1 VSPRRL
7 SGWEPAEVTT
17 YEYDGDRLVRAVTI
31 REPEFSTVDTAALLE
46 ARRRAR
52 VRRGP
57 HGYTI
62 AEATDPDNQFAFVA
76 KPRQD
81 WAMRALN
88 QAQEAYK
95 RDNPGATDLSSLV
108 WDVKKRS

>member
-1 VSPRRL
+1 L
-7 SGWEPAEVTT
+7 SGWEPAEVTS
-17 YEYDGDRLVRAVTI
+17 YEYDGDRLVRTVTVQ
-31 REPEFSTVDTAALLE
+31 EPEFSTLDVAVLLE

-62 AEATDPDNQFAFVA
+62 AEATDPENQFAFVA

-81 WAMRALN
+81 WAMRALEL
-88 QAQEAYK
+88 AQKAYK
-95 RDNPGATDLSSLV
+95 AENPGATDAGSLV
-108 WDVKKRS
+108 WDVQKRS

>member
-1 VSPRRL
+1 
-7 SGWEPAEVTT
+7 VTT
-17 YEYDGDRLVRAVTI
+17 YEYDGDRLVSSVTI
-31 REPEFSTVDTAALLE
+31 REAEFSPLDVAALLE

-57 HGYTI
+57 HGYTV

-81 WAMRALN
+81 WALRAMN
-88 QAQEAYK
+88 QARAAYEAE
-95 RDNPGATDLSSLV
+95 NPKATDLGSLV
-108 WDVKKRS
+108 WDVQKRS

>member
-1 VSPRRL
+1 
-7 SGWEPAEVTT
+7 VTT
-17 YEYDGDRLVRAVTI
+17 FEYDGDRLVSSVTI
-31 REPEFSTVDTAALLE
+31 REAEFSPLDVAALLE

-62 AEATDPDNQFAFVA
+62 AEATDPDNQFNFVA

-88 QAQEAYK
+88 QAQEAY
-95 RDNPGATDLSSLV
+95 RAENPKATDLHSLV
-108 WDVKKRS
+108 WDVQKRS

>member
-1 VSPRRL
+1 
-7 SGWEPAEVTT
+7 VTT
-17 YEYDGDRLVRAVTI
+17 YEYDGDRLVRSVTI
-31 REPEFSTVDTAALLE
+31 REAEFSPLDVAAMLE
-46 ARRRAR
+46 VRRRAN

-62 AEATDPDNQFAFVA
+62 AEATDPANQFAFVA

-88 QAQEAYK
+88 QAQETFK
-95 RDNPGATDLSSLV
+95 RENPKATDLHSVV
-108 WDVKKRS
+108 WDVQKRS

>member
-1 VSPRRL
+1 M
-7 SGWEPAEVTT
+7 
-17 YEYDGDRLVRAVTI
+17 VRSVTI
-31 REPEFSTVDTAALLE
+31 REPEFSALDVAVLLE
-46 ARRRAR
+46 ARRRVR

-62 AEATDPDNQFAFVA
+62 AEATDPANQFAFVA

-88 QAQEAYK
+88 QAQDAYK
-95 RDNPGATDLSSLV
+95 RENPKATDLNSLV
-108 WDVKKRS
+108 WDVQRRS

>member
-1 VSPRRL
+1 M
-7 SGWEPAEVTT
+7 TT
-17 YEYDGDRLVRAVTI
+17 FEYDDAGRVVASVTVREA
-31 REPEFSTVDTAALLE
+31 EFSPLDVAALLE
-46 ARRRAR
+46 VRRRAR

-62 AEATDPDNQFAFVA
+62 AEATDPENQFAFVA

-88 QAQEAYK
+88 QAQETYK
-95 RDNPGATDLSSLV
+95 RENPKATDLHSLV
-108 WDVKKRS
+108 WDVQKRS